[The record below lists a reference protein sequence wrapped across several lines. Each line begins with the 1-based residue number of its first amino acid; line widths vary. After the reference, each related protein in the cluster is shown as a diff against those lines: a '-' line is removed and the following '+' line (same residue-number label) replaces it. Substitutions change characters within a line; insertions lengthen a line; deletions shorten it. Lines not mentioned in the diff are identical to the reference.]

1 MFHMEYISL
10 LKQTKTLYMKIQE
23 FLKQEGIDKM
33 SHLELGNLILSIED
47 DIKKLI
53 NAGGSID
60 KIEQLN
66 KFNGILINLYMKK

>member
-33 SHLELGNLILSIED
+33 SHLELGNLILSIEG

-53 NAGGSID
+53 DAGGSID
-60 KIEQLN
+60 KIEHLS
-66 KFNGILINLYMKK
+66 KFNGLLINLYMKK